1 MLKKYLCLLLLGFA
15 VSLSPVNAYAD
26 DDDGFDFMEDDVL
39 DDGANDDFAFADGG
53 DDGNDALLS
62 STPVSLND
70 GSGLAN
76 VANFDIAGI
85 MLGMSFEDV
94 YNLYHNIGNLYAPRK
109 KNSLV
114 YDIPQDWQYN
124 LDYECRQSGVM
135 QPNKVKKCIR
145 GLARRRGLLYVS
157 EIHLE
162 RVKTGETID
171 VYLTSNATDN
181 IVYRIVYTND
191 ADKVEG
197 NAEQFSDQREKKIL
211 SFWKMVVKKY
221 GAPNSGNDTWI
232 TSTNAYDPKMTAYYG
247 SLDLIDEGKRAMD
260 VANSAQH
267 ARDNFRAKPYS
278 F

>member
-39 DDGANDDFAFADGG
+39 DDGANDDYSFADTG
-53 DDGNDALLS
+53 DGDDALLS

>member
-39 DDGANDDFAFADGG
+39 DDGANDDYSFADTG
-53 DDGNDALLS
+53 DGDDALLS
-62 STPVSLND
+62 STPISLND